1 MKVSV
6 VRRYESKLGTPVL
19 LRKQAL
25 AVKNAPLEV
34 VLLRAPIASIVRAHA
49 LEHSTMRR
57 LSSPWYPSLLVLLA
71 LRATSTLAHAGLPET
86 SNVTVRREH
95 PEDLM
100 VGATFGAVVSRDEGR
115 SWRWICPEA
124 MARFGWRA
132 GSFLWRSEGQMLVA
146 TGTLLLRSSD
156 SGCSWQAHPFF
167 GEAGLWPSH
176 LTSHPAEPT
185 RLWVVTGRPN
195 TPNGL
200 YRSDD
205 GGETFTTTAL
215 LRTDATFNAVE
226 VAPSDTRRL
235 YVSGQ
240 TPDGPRVFRSSDA
253 GETWEELPPLT
264 LELILPYGLQ
274 LMRVAE
280 NDADHLWA
288 HISSQGS
295 TYVLESRDGGHTFQS
310 VLTLD
315 ESLINAESS
324 ADGRTLW
331 VATITRLLRSRDG
344 APATPLALPEGNAC
358 VQREG
363 DVLYACGSTWVH
375 DWALA
380 RSRDEGGTWE
390 PLLSL
395 PDIQGVHACPAG
407 TPTHDVCGPRWPQL
421 TQLLGIALDAGTP
434 APVPDAGTSEPAPDA
449 GTPGGV
455 KKPLPPSKPRGCSA
469 TGMGGLAAAWALAF
483 AVLRRSRR
491 RGLDT

>member
-1 MKVSV
+1 
-6 VRRYESKLGTPVL
+6 
-19 LRKQAL
+19 
-25 AVKNAPLEV
+25 
-34 VLLRAPIASIVRAHA
+34 
-49 LEHSTMRR
+49 MRR
-57 LSSPWYPSLLVLLA
+57 FSSPCYPSLLLLLS
-71 LRATSTLAHAGLPET
+71 LRAAPTLAHAGLPET

-100 VGATFGAVVSRDEGR
+100 MGATFGAVVSRDEGR

-124 MARFGWRA
+124 MARANWRA
-132 GSFLWRSEGQMLVA
+132 GSFLWQSGGQMLVA
-146 TGTLLLRSSD
+146 TGTLLLRSRD
-156 SGCSWQAHPFF
+156 AGCSWQAHPFF
-167 GEAGLWPSH
+167 GEAGLWPTH
-176 LTSHPAEPT
+176 LTSHPSEPL

-195 TPNGL
+195 TPNAL

-205 GGETFTTTAL
+205 GGETFSDTGL

-226 VAPSDTRRL
+226 VAPSEPRRL
-235 YVSGQ
+235 YVSGH

-253 GETWEELPPLT
+253 GATWEELPPLAP
-264 LELILPYGLQ
+264 ELTRAYGLQ

-295 TYVLESRDGGHTFQS
+295 TYVLESQDGGRSFQS

-315 ESLINAESS
+315 EPLINAESS

-344 APATPLALPEGNAC
+344 APATPLPFPEGNAC

-390 PLLSL
+390 PLFSL
-395 PDIQGVHACPAG
+395 PDIQGVHACPVG
-407 TPTHDVCGPRWPQL
+407 TPTHDVCEPRWPQL
-421 TQLLGIALDAGTP
+421 TQLLGIPVDGGGGTP
-434 APVPDAGTSEPAPDA
+434 EPVPDAGTPEPVPDAGTPEPVPDA

-455 KKPLPPSKPRGCSA
+455 KKPLPLSEPKGCSA
-469 TGMGGLAAAWALAF
+469 TGVGGLAAAWALVF
-483 AVLRRSRR
+483 AGLRRSRR